1 MTQLD
6 PRAILKHPLI
16 YTTYQKLVGG
26 YKARQLFV
34 EDILE
39 VKAGQKILDIG
50 CGPGDILD
58 FLPEVDYT
66 GIDIDAQ
73 YINKAKE
80 KYGERGEFIC
90 TTVEQY
96 QLKSHHSYDLVIAAG
111 VLHHVDDTQ
120 AKALLQLAK
129 AAKKPQGRFVS
140 MDGCFIPQQS
150 KISKYLI
157 QKDRGKY
164 VRTSD
169 GYKQLAE
176 PIFDN
181 VKATIEES
189 FFNIPYTLLI
199 LDCQ

>member
-1 MTQLD
+1 MTQID

-34 EDILE
+34 ENILE

-80 KYGERGEFIC
+80 KYGEHGEFIC

-96 QLKSHHSYDLVIAAG
+96 QLTSPLSFDLVIAAG

-120 AKALLQLAK
+120 ATVLLKLAK
-129 AAKKPQGRFVS
+129 AAKKPHGRFVS
-140 MDGCFIPQQS
+140 MDGCFIPQQN

-157 QKDRGKY
+157 QKDRGEY

-169 GYKQLAE
+169 AYKKLAE